1 MIVAGNTEVKW
12 ENMTGTRR
20 MKTVLVAS
28 LLVAT
33 TVGLGGSAQA
43 ADVAATECDTSIM
56 GQDVNGY
63 LHQTSSVNG
72 TITQHYT
79 TAEPIAWSPRAQFDL
94 GHTRVDGNWR
104 NTYLSPST
112 DGNLRLVDLSGT
124 EGVPTLT
131 AEVRDSV
138 ASDWRPYVMP
148 SGVGFRL
155 YTIRQDGTILSRNV
169 IHHSDGTVSLSGYVA
184 LPVKLANTKAAGVIL
199 ARTAEGKGRDIIY
212 ATNGETGALRQVIID
227 PTYPESTRSYTLAG
241 NGFQTFTHLKTGYCG
256 EAAISVVGVNSTT
269 GNARWLQHTD
279 PFAHSGSTMSA
290 RKPVGTDGQWR
301 GWTGIG

>member
-1 MIVAGNTEVKW
+1 
-12 ENMTGTRR
+12 
-20 MKTVLVAS
+20 MKTVLVVS

-33 TVGLGGSAQA
+33 TAVGGGSAQA

-56 GQDVNGY
+56 GQDANGY
-63 LHQTSSVNG
+63 LHQTSGVNG
-72 TITQHYT
+72 AIAQHHT
-79 TAEPIAWSPRAQFDL
+79 TAQPIAWSPRAHFDL
-94 GHTRVDGNWR
+94 GRTEADGNWR

-138 ASDWRPYVMP
+138 AGGWRPYLMP

-155 YTIRQDGTILSRNV
+155 YTIKQDGTIISREIN
-169 IHHSDGTVSLSGYVA
+169 HHSDGTVSLGAYVA

-199 ARTAEGKGRDIIY
+199 ARRPDGKGRDIIY
-212 ATNGETGALRQVIID
+212 ATNGETGALRQVVID
-227 PTYPESTRSYTLAG
+227 PANPGSTRSYTLAG
-241 NGFQTFTHLKTGYCG
+241 TGFQAFTHLKTGYCG
-256 EAAISVVGVNSTT
+256 EAAISVIGVNSTT

-279 PFAHSGSTMSA
+279 PFAHSGSTMST